1 MCAFSLVFAPLT
13 QALTLKEQ
21 VQAACE
27 AGDADRLDDLVRQ
40 GAKFA
45 RNDSEYATALVRC
58 AQGLLDRDE
67 LLELSKEHHEFW
79 DDTAINRCIL
89 RFITYEGRSTI
100 DDDFLFFL
108 LDNHIL
114 NDPSNEVLT
123 LAILEGFNQ
132 SVEKIKEII
141 REEPRQIRSL
151 RVPYL
156 PSSRGDSHDHFW
168 WGSRFKIFS
177 NPTETID
184 QFLACGNTPTEIFD
198 SFLLFDKNEILNS
211 AKTYKQYVVEY
222 SSPEMAPSYNRKH
235 FKETMD
241 YINNMQ
247 RAFEYLIEKG
257 ADVTTP
263 RRPYD
268 NKNVLES
275 ETRHAGALNP
285 FMIYILLRSGK
296 FQDAN
301 AIEILSTA
309 VTNYHG
315 DEYNQ
320 NYRYTKQLLKML
332 QTGVPLPDSYLEF
345 LKSSSVGEGC
355 CNIL

>member
-13 QALTLKEQ
+13 QALTLREQ

-27 AGDADRLDDLVRQ
+27 EGNAETLESLVRQ

-45 RNDSEYATALVRC
+45 RSDSEYATALVRC
-58 AQGLLDRDE
+58 AQGHFDRDE
-67 LLELSKEHHEFW
+67 LLELSQEHHEFW
-79 DDTAINRCIL
+79 DDRAINMCIL
-89 RFITYEGRSTI
+89 RFMANPYYNGII

-114 NDPSNEVLT
+114 NNPSNEILT
-123 LAILEGFNQ
+123 SAILSGYNS
-132 SVEKIKEII
+132 SVEKIKEMMK
-141 REEPRQIRSL
+141 ESELMIRSL

-156 PSSRGDSHDHFW
+156 PSDPGDRHDHYW
-168 WGSRFKIFS
+168 WNRRFTITS

-184 QFLACGNTPTEIFD
+184 RFLACGCTPTELFD
-198 SFLLFDKNEILNS
+198 SFFLFTKFSILKSAISYKDCVRQYSDQEEHDRCCNKDYCIKGRNE
-211 AKTYKQYVVEY
+211 
-222 SSPEMAPSYNRKH
+222 
-235 FKETMD
+235 
-241 YINNMQ
+241 INNMQ

-275 ETRHAGALNP
+275 ESEDVNP
-285 FMIYILLRSGK
+285 FMIYILIRSGK
-296 FQDAN
+296 FQNDN
-301 AIEILSTA
+301 IIEILSTA
-309 VTNYHG
+309 ITNYYG
-315 DEYNQ
+315 DKYNW
-320 NYRYTKQLLKML
+320 NYRYTKELLKML

-355 CNIL
+355 CTIL